1 MLGVQGDQS
10 DVAALSTGRL
20 VAADAA
26 VVAIELETRTRGR
39 VASVFATTA
48 AEARRQTREW
58 CARVRGRAETL
69 TRAGTTCCF

>member
-1 MLGVQGDQS
+1 MLTARAYKGRGALGVQGDQT

-26 VVAIELETRTRGR
+26 VVVLELETRTRGR
-39 VASVFATTA
+39 VDSVLATTA

-58 CARVRGRAETL
+58 CAPTHKAS
-69 TRAGTTCCF
+69 